1 MQENLILKKKEEIAK
16 ISNFKIDVKI
26 FNKNGKIESNKIL
39 NLSSFLKK

>member
-1 MQENLILKKKEEIAK
+1 MQTNLISKKKDK
-16 ISNFKIDVKI
+16 NFKISDYKIDITI